1 MGKRILVVDDDAM
14 NLRMAAHALER
25 NSYEVILASSGA
37 EGLAKLEENQENQG
51 NQVDLVLLDIE
62 MPEMNGIETFR
73 LIVSNYVNIPVIFL
87 TASGDKKDVM
97 DAIKLGAV
105 GYIKKPFIPKDLLE
119 RVSKALG

>member
-14 NLRMAAHALER
+14 NLRMAAHTLDR

-37 EGLAKLEENQENQG
+37 EGLAKLKENQE